1 MAHQIHHNG
10 HIPTI
15 SIDAEGFVRCDG
27 QVIGRRVA
35 REGEVF
41 LQVMDKDKR
50 RSAERG
56 TPYMEIPM
64 TVLLDAMQW
73 DWEQNP

>member
-1 MAHQIHHNG
+1 MAHNIHVNG

-15 SIDAEGFVRCDG
+15 SIDDDGFVRCDG
-27 QVIGRRVA
+27 QVIGRRIK

-41 LQVMDKDKR
+41 LQVVDRDKR

-64 TVLLDAMQW
+64 TVLTEAMQW
-73 DWEQNP
+73 DWDGG